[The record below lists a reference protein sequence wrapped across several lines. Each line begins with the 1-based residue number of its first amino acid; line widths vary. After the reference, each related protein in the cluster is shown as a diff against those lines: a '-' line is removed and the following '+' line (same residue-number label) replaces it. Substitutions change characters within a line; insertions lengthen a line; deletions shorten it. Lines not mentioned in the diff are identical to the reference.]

1 MKNKKQRRRVTI
13 GITGLNNI
21 DSPGPGIAVIRGLR
35 ESKVLDVRIIG
46 LSYENL
52 EPGIYMHEWVD
63 KTYEIPYPTS
73 GHEVLLNRLQ
83 YIHGKEGLDLIIPNF
98 DAELY
103 SFIKLAPVLKSMGIA
118 TFLPT
123 LEQFEERHK
132 GRLMEFGLKY
142 GVNIPRSEVA
152 PNVMEFEKQ
161 LATYSYP
168 VVVKGK
174 FYEAYIAYSQQQA
187 VTYYHKIAAKWGA
200 PIILQEF
207 VKGDEYNVCAI
218 GDGEGR
224 MMGAVP
230 MRKTYITQQGKAW
243 AGIAIDDP
251 DLLAMA
257 RKIIEKSQWRGG
269 MELELIKRDQD
280 GKVFLIEINPR
291 FPAWVYLTVGAGQN
305 QPDAVAR
312 MALGETL
319 APMTEY
325 EVGKM
330 FIRYSWDMICDLKDF
345 ETISTTGEL

>member
-1 MKNKKQRRRVTI
+1 MKTKKRKVTI
-13 GITGLNNI
+13 AITGLNNI

-35 ESKVLDVRIIG
+35 ESTVLDVRIIG

-52 EPGIYMHEWVD
+52 EPGIYMHDLVD
-63 KTYEIPYPTS
+63 KTYEIPYPTK
-73 GHEVLLNRLQ
+73 GHEMLLERLE
-83 YIHGKEGLDLIIPNF
+83 YIQDREQLDLIIPNF

-103 SFIKLAPVLKSMGIA
+103 SFIKLAPVLKTMGIA
-118 TFLPT
+118 TFLPS
-123 LEQFEERHK
+123 LEAFEERHK
-132 GRLMEFGLKY
+132 GRLVEFGIKY
-142 GVNIPRSEVA
+142 GVNIPRSEVVTSVA
-152 PNVMEFEKQ
+152 DFER
-161 LATYSYP
+161 TVGRFNFP

-174 FYEAYIAYSQQQA
+174 FYEAYIAYSLQQA
-187 VTYYHKIAAKWGA
+187 VVYYHKIAAKWGT
-200 PIILQEF
+200 PIIVQEF
-207 VKGDEYNVCAI
+207 IKGDEYNVCAI
-218 GDGEGR
+218 GDGEGK

-257 RKIIEKSQWRGG
+257 KNIIERSQWRGG
-269 MELELIKRDQD
+269 MELELIKSDTD
-280 GKVFLIEINPR
+280 DKVYLIEINPR

-312 MALGETL
+312 MALGEKL
-319 APMTEY
+319 EPMTEY

-330 FIRYSWDMICDLKDF
+330 FIRYSYDMICDLKEF